1 MGPCADAG
9 VRRASSAILVLLVAL
24 AVLLLI
30 GAGLCYMIAM
40 PGASHAGPLPPLTS
54 EEQAAAG
61 RLRQHVAAL
70 AKSERNTDLDTP
82 ARYIAAAFAAH
93 GLNPVAQNFE
103 SGGRTVSNIEVSS
116 GQQAFVVVGAHYDTV
131 PGSPGADDN
140 ASGVAALI
148 ELAGLLGKKGLPV
161 RFVAF
166 ANEELPYFMG
176 PEMGSWN
183 SARRARERGE
193 TVRAM
198 LSLEMLGY
206 YRDEPGS
213 QRYPPPLGL
222 FYPDRGDFIAFI
234 GDLGA
239 RRLVRKAIHAFRK
252 HAAFP
257 SQGVAAPSFI
267 PGVTWSDHWSFRNH
281 GFPAIMVTDTAF
293 NRYPHYHLP
302 SDTPDKLDYERL
314 ARVTLG
320 LAAVIQELASD
331 HAQNR

>member
-1 MGPCADAG
+1 L
-9 VRRASSAILVLLVAL
+9 VILAAL
-24 AVLLLI
+24 AALLY
-30 GAGLCYMIAM
+30 YMIAM
-40 PGASHAGPLPPLTS
+40 PGKSHAGPLPRLTDQ
-54 EEQAAAG
+54 ERALAE
-61 RLRQHVAAL
+61 RLRRHVEVL
-70 AKSERNTDLDTP
+70 ANKERNADLDTP
-82 ARYIAAAFAAH
+82 ARYIAAAFAAY
-93 GLNPVAQNFE
+93 GLSPVSQHFP
-103 SGGRTVSNIEVSS
+103 SGGRTVSNVEVASPATS
-116 GQQAFVVVGAHYDTV
+116 FIVVGAHYDTV

-140 ASGVAALI
+140 ASAVAALI
-148 ELAGLLGKKGLPV
+148 EIAGLLGKEGLPV

-176 PEMGSWN
+176 PDMGSWQ
-183 SARRARERGE
+183 SARRSRERGE

-222 FYPDRGDFIAFI
+222 FYPDRGNFIAFV

-239 RRLVRKAIHAFRK
+239 RGLVRKSISLFRK
-252 HAAFP
+252 YAKFP
-257 SQGVAAPSFI
+257 SEGVAAPAFV

-302 SDTPDKLDYERL
+302 SDTPEKLDYERL

-320 LAAVIQELASD
+320 LTSVIRELGNDLHQS
-331 HAQNR
+331 R